1 MERRRRGLCLLVVE
15 TKTSTARAARAP
27 VSRSRWLWDDRIR
40 FNSILT
46 GGRRMQRAWFAQAD
60 AVSLFFIII
69 YFLFLIFKQQQQQ
82 QRAPHHIIPYRR
94 TISPHPK
101 LNSTKLN

>member
-1 MERRRRGLCLLVVE
+1 MCLLVVE

-60 AVSLFFIII
+60 TVSLFFIII
-69 YFLFLIFKQQQQQ
+69 IYYLFLIFKQQQQQQ

-101 LNSTKLN
+101 LNSTQLN